1 MNRDRGG
8 FAFILSLV
16 IMLGCFVGGHI
27 IGRTQT
33 QNTIVEE
40 CSTNGM
46 YIDRNLFMV
55 CQVGTPKVVPK
66 PPTL

>member
-1 MNRDRGG
+1 MYDG
-8 FAFILSLV
+8 LV
-16 IMLGCFVGGHI
+16 AIVLVLVVSIAALFMGKHFGETHRQEL
-27 IGRTQT
+27 
-33 QNTIVEE
+33 IVEE